1 MASRPRKPCL
11 IDPKLSVD
19 EALRAALLGE
29 LDIAL
34 EECRRLASWE
44 QAERRGAVHEMRR
57 SLKRFRA
64 GASLC
69 AGAVDAAAVRTVQEE
84 VRATAERLSAQ
95 RDRDVLVDTIAGVAA
110 IFPKPS
116 QRSVRAIT
124 TALVAP
130 EKATTATADWQ
141 AASAQL
147 ETSLTA
153 LRERMLGVDMRAVG
167 PDSIAAAVA
176 RRWRRAR
183 RRANDKAVT
192 ENVEQLHEVRKD
204 CQRLAL
210 QFQLL
215 SPLGPRRQLRAIG
228 ADLALVVSM
237 LGEDRDLA
245 LLEGRLRERHGEFP
259 DPRQAD
265 SMLIYI
271 RSRRAKLLKRAR
283 RRSRR
288 TLAPKAGEI
297 RRLLSTGRSDKK
309 GARKAER
316 KSARRLSRRV
326 GRRAAR
332 SPR

>member
-1 MASRPRKPCL
+1 MRPRKPSL
-11 IDPKLSVD
+11 LDPKLAVD
-19 EALRAALLGE
+19 EGLRSALLGE
-29 LDIAL
+29 LDGAL

-57 SLKRFRA
+57 ALKRFRA

-84 VRATAERLSAQ
+84 VRAAAERLSAQ
-95 RDRDVLVDTIAGVAA
+95 RDRDVLVDTIGSVAQ

-141 AASAQL
+141 AAGTQL
-147 ETSLTA
+147 ESSLSA
-153 LRERMLGVDMRAVG
+153 LRERMLAVDMRAVG
-167 PDSIAAAVA
+167 PDSIAAAVE

-183 RRANDKAVT
+183 RRANDKAVS

-210 QFQLL
+210 QFQML

-245 LLEGRLRERHGEFP
+245 LLELRLRERKSEFP
-259 DPRQAD
+259 DPRQAE
-265 SMLIYI
+265 SMLLHIG
-271 RSRRAKLLKRAR
+271 SRRAKLLKRAR
-283 RRSRR
+283 RRARR
-288 TLAPKAGEI
+288 TLAPKARQI
-297 RRLLSTGRSDKK
+297 RRLLSTGRGDKK
-309 GARKAER
+309 AARKAER
-316 KSARRLSRRV
+316 KSVRRLARRAGSLSQRR
-326 GRRAAR
+326 
-332 SPR
+332 